1 MVKRWAVI
9 TGASSGL
16 GKEFARVLAAK
27 NINLVLV
34 ARRADPM
41 EKLAVELRKRTQVEV
56 SVLSLDVSLPACAA
70 TLERELHTR
79 GITPDIL
86 VNNAAFGLSGEFLN
100 QEAARIEEMLH
111 LDILGLV
118 SLTHLFARK
127 MSAAGHGHILLV
139 ASLAAYQPT
148 PLMAAYGAAKSF
160 VLSFG
165 EALHVELAPKVNV
178 TVVSPGLMETEFFHV
193 ASYTPKASLKPSMVS
208 ASVVAE
214 RGVKAMFA
222 RKPSVVIG
230 KINKVSA
237 FSTRFFSRHV
247 AALLGYR
254 MTKE

>member
-1 MVKRWAVI
+1 MSKQWALV

-16 GKEFARVLAAK
+16 GKEFAKVLAGR

-34 ARRADPM
+34 ARRSHPM
-41 EKLAVELRKRTQVEV
+41 EQLAAEIRRRSDVEV
-56 SVLSLDVSLPACAA
+56 RVVPLDLSAPNCAA
-70 TLERELHTR
+70 TLERELR
-79 GITPDIL
+79 SSNIAPSIL
-86 VNNAAFGLSGEFLN
+86 INNAAFGLTGEFLD
-100 QEAARIEEMLH
+100 QGAERLEEMLR

-118 SLTHLFARK
+118 SLTHRFARE
-127 MSAAGHGHILLV
+127 MAAAGHGHILLV
-139 ASLAAYQPT
+139 GSLAAYQPT

-178 TVVSPGLMETEFFHV
+178 TVVSPGLMETEFFSV
-193 ASYTPKASLKPSMVS
+193 ANYTPKASLRPSMVD

-214 RGVKAMFA
+214 RAIKAMFA

-230 KINKVSA
+230 KMNRLSA
-237 FSTRFFSRHV
+237 FSTRFFSRHM
-247 AALLGYR
+247 AAVIGYR

>member
-1 MVKRWAVI
+1 MAEQWAVI

-16 GKEFARVLAAK
+16 GKEFARVLAGRK
-27 NINLVLV
+27 INLVLV

-41 EKLAVELRKRTQVEV
+41 ERLAAELRTLTKVDI
-56 SVLSLDVSLPACAA
+56 SVVTLDLSALDCAA
-70 TLERELHTR
+70 TLERELR
-79 GITPDIL
+79 SRNITADIL
-86 VNNAAFGLSGEFLN
+86 INNAAFGLTGDFLD
-100 QEAARIEEMLH
+100 QEPERIEEMLR

-118 SLTHLFARK
+118 SLTHLFARR
-127 MSAAGHGHILLV
+127 MATAGHGHILLI

-178 TVVSPGLMETEFFHV
+178 TVASPGLMETEFFSV
-193 ASYTPKASLKPSMVS
+193 AKYTPKASLRPSMVA

-214 RGVKAMFA
+214 QAVKAMFA
-222 RKPSVVIG
+222 RRSSVVIG
-230 KINKVSA
+230 KINRLSA